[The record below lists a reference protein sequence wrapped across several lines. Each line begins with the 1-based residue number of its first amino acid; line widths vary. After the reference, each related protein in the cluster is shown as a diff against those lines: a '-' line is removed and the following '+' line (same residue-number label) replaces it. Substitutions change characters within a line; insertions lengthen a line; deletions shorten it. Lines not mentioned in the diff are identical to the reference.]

1 MLSTINHSMP
11 LPWLKSLHACS
22 MWDTLCIRPAMSCM
36 NLLVPTSP
44 VSPLSTS
51 TLCSTYS
58 NYPCLPLVYYTSQA
72 LPHLRVLADSLPA
85 MFSQPQKPP
94 LCIHSHVGL
103 NVPSSGKP
111 FFVSTFLLFVLSI
124 PLLRYNLYTIKFTYL
139 KGRIQWFLVY
149 FQSCATFSIT

>member
-1 MLSTINHSMP
+1 MQYWQLLHFLKKNVINYKSQHATP
-11 LPWLKSLHACS
+11 LVKISPWPVACGTPS
-22 MWDTLCIRPAMSCM
+22 VIRPAMSCM
-36 NLLVPTSP
+36 NLLVPTFP

-124 PLLRYNLYTIKFTYL
+124 PLLR
-139 KGRIQWFLVY
+139 
-149 FQSCATFSIT
+149 